1 MRPVVP
7 AARKKSGL
15 SFAQM
20 DLQPGA
26 VELDFMD
33 PGVSGGRPI
42 AQGRQCRR
50 DELRK
55 GTGLRTAQGC
65 CHSHGRAV
73 LDVLALRH
81 GMARG
86 MQINVAGLRWFRIP
100 PRNRSRTPSVIRA
113 A

>member
-1 MRPVVP
+1 MPSKEFQQKHMSTRSFDASRVP

-20 DLQPGA
+20 DLQPVA

-55 GTGLRTAQGC
+55 GTGLPCEWQ
-65 CHSHGRAV
+65 
-73 LDVLALRH
+73 
-81 GMARG
+81 
-86 MQINVAGLRWFRIP
+86 QP
-100 PRNRSRTPSVIRA
+100 
-113 A
+113 